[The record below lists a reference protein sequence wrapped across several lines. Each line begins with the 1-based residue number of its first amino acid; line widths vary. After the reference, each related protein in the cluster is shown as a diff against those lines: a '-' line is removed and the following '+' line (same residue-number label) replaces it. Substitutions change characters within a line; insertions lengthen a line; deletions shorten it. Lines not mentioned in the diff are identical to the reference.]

1 MGKDFRI
8 KTMKEIKADVKVV
21 RPYFSDIPRIFLAD
35 GNALMM
41 PTEDLVK
48 VLDMLY
54 EEFPRLERVGVYGG
68 PLDIR
73 EKSVDELKALK
84 EAGLGIIYL
93 GLESGSDKIL
103 KLVKKGANPKTMVEA
118 GRKVKGSG
126 MVLSAIIIQGL
137 GGKALTDDH
146 ARETASVLN
155 AMDPEFVGALT
166 LMVCAG
172 TPLERQVED
181 GTIELLG
188 PNDLMNELGKMVRA
202 LELSDCMFRANH
214 PSNYISFK
222 GTLPDDKERL
232 LREIAK
238 AGEFNEGDYRP
249 EWLRGL

>member
-8 KTMKEIKADVKVV
+8 KTFNEIKADVKLVK
-21 RPYFSDIPRIFLAD
+21 PYFADIPRIFLAD

-41 PTEDLVK
+41 PKDELVK

-54 EEFPRLERVGVYGG
+54 AEFPKLERVGVYGG

-73 EKSVDELKALK
+73 EKSLEELKALK
-84 EAGLGIIYL
+84 DAGLGIIYL

-103 KLVKKGANPKTMVEA
+103 KLVKKGANAKTMIEA

-126 MVLSAIIIQGL
+126 IPLSAIIIQGL
-137 GGKALTDDH
+137 GGKALTDEH
-146 ARETASVLN
+146 AKETASVLN
-155 AMDPEFVGALT
+155 AMDPDFLGALT

-172 TPLERQVED
+172 TPMEQQIED
-181 GTIELLG
+181 GIIELLD
-188 PNDLMNELGKMVRA
+188 PNELMNELGNMLSA
-202 LELSDCMFRANH
+202 LELTNCMFRANH

-232 LREIAK
+232 LREIRK
-238 AGEFNEGDYRP
+238 ASRLTEGDYRP